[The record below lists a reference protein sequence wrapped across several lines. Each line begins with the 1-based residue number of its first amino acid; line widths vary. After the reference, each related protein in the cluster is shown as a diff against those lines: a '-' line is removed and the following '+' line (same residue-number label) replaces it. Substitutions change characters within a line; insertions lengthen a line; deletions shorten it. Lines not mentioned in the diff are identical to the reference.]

1 MSRPY
6 AFFSEYP
13 VKIVRYGFQWGLL
26 RRSVVSTSCFPYTL
40 YFTYN
45 FAIFLEMYCM
55 SNLASVVPGRPSS
68 LALAVRIKY
77 AEVIFLTGM
86 EMLFNCI

>member
-45 FAIFLEMYCM
+45 LAIFLDMYCM
-55 SNLASVVPGRPSS
+55 SNLVLFRVGR
-68 LALAVRIKY
+68 LVWHCAVRTKY

-86 EMLFNCI
+86 EILFNCI

>member
-45 FAIFLEMYCM
+45 LAIFLDMYCM
-55 SNLASVVPGRPSS
+55 SNLVLVRVGRLVWHWRSAPNMQKLYS
-68 LALAVRIKY
+68 
-77 AEVIFLTGM
+77 
-86 EMLFNCI
+86 